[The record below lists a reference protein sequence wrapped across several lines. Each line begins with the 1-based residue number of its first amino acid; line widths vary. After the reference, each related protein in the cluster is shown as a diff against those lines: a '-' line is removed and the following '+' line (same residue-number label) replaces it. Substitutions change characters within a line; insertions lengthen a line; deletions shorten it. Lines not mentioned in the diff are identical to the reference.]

1 MNEKSRHTCD
11 GFLICL
17 LLHHIPC
24 GDGFPVGHG
33 LDEINA
39 LGVPRQVDLYGLRR
53 RNAWHLYLH
62 QIYEEL
68 AVSKIYQIKTILIYS
83 YF

>member
-17 LLHHIPC
+17 LFHHLPC
-24 GDGFPVGHG
+24 GDGFPARHG
-33 LDEINA
+33 LDKIDA
-39 LGVPRQVDLYGLRR
+39 LGISRQVDLYGLQRC
-53 RNAWHLYLH
+53 NAWRLYLH